1 MNIPR
6 PEHPNPQFER
16 EDWEN
21 LNGEWEFELDRGVS
35 GIDRRF
41 YERTSL
47 DSKIIVPF
55 CPESKLSGIGNTD
68 YLNCVWYLKRVNI
81 KKCDKKILLHFGA
94 IDYESYI
101 YVNAKQVYHNI
112 GGYVGFTVDI
122 TDYVEMGCENIIT
135 VCAKDGHPNGKASGK
150 QSENYYSIECCYT
163 RTTGIWQT
171 VWLEY
176 VEKNYIKSVK
186 YYPSIEQKNV
196 QIEVEAVGSAAFK
209 AAATYNGRT
218 VGETGAK
225 LKAGISRLTLPL
237 SELHLWEVGKG
248 RLYNLEL
255 SYGNDKVKSYFGIR
269 STAFDSNHYLLNGK
283 PVFLRTVLDQGF
295 YKDGIYTAKSEDEL
309 ARDIYLSLD
318 AGFNGARLH
327 QKVFEP
333 LYLYHCDRLGY
344 LVFGEIG
351 NAHLD
356 YSDMNQLTPFLLEWQ
371 REIARDFNH
380 PSIIGWCPLNETWD
394 WENRHQNDDF
404 VRAMYYSTKAMDTT
418 RPCIGTSGNF
428 QVVSDIY
435 DLHDYVQDPEEFKQ
449 IYLSPTYEEFAEQY
463 DKRHWGVAKY
473 QKTIDYKDMAL
484 YLSEY
489 GGIRWDVDNVGGWG
503 YGNAPNTEEE
513 FFERFKAL
521 TQTLIDSPYICG
533 FCYTQ
538 LYDIEQEVN
547 GLYTY
552 ERKPKFNMEKV
563 KAIIQAKRAD
573 KPKEK

>member
-1 MNIPR
+1 MSIPR

-16 EDWEN
+16 ENWVN

-35 GIDRRF
+35 GIDRKF
-41 YERTSL
+41 YERNSL
-47 DSKIIVPF
+47 DSRITVPF
-55 CPESKLSGIGNTD
+55 CPESVLSGIGNTD
-68 YLNCVWYLKRVNI
+68 YLNCVWYLKRVRI
-81 KKCDKKILLHFGA
+81 EKCDKRVILHFGA

-101 YVNAKQVYHNI
+101 YINHKQVYHNI
-112 GGYVGFTVDI
+112 GGYVGFGIDI
-122 TDYVEMGCENIIT
+122 TEYVVFGEENVIT

-150 QSENYYSIECCYT
+150 QCENYYSIECCYT

-176 VEKNYIKSVK
+176 VEKSYIKGVK
-186 YYPSIEQKNV
+186 YFSSIEQQNV
-196 QIEVEAVGSAAFK
+196 QIEVESVGSAEFK
-209 AAATYNGRT
+209 AVAYYNKKN
-218 VGETGAK
+218 VGEVNAA
-225 LKAGISRLTLPL
+225 LSSGISRVTLNL
-237 SELHLWEVGKG
+237 SELHLWEAGNG
-248 RLYNLEL
+248 RLYDLEL
-255 SYGNDKVKSYFGIR
+255 TYGNDRVKSYFGIR
-269 STAFDSNHYLLNGK
+269 STAFDNRNYLLNGK
-283 PVFLRTVLDQGF
+283 SVFLRTVLDQGF
-295 YKDGIYTAKSEDEL
+295 YKDGIYTAKSDVEL
-309 ARDIYLSLD
+309 KRDILLSLD

-333 LYLYHCDRLGY
+333 RFLYHCDRLGY
-344 LVFGEIG
+344 LVFGESA

-404 VRAMYYSTKAMDTT
+404 VRAMYYTTKAMDST
-418 RPCIGTSGNF
+418 RPCIGTSGNY

-435 DLHDYVQDPEEFKQ
+435 DLHDYIQSVDDFKS
-449 IYLSPTYEEFAEQY
+449 IYLAPTQREMMENY
-463 DKRHWGVAKY
+463 DKHPWHRGIVKY
-473 QKTIDYKDMAL
+473 QKSTDYMDMAL

-489 GGIRWDVDNVGGWG
+489 GGIQWDTDKVGGWG
-503 YGNAPNTEEE
+503 YGNAPKTEEE
-513 FFERFKAL
+513 FFERFEGLTSAL
-521 TQTLIDSPYICG
+521 INCPYVCG

-552 ERKPKFNMEKV
+552 ERKPKFDMTKI
-563 KAIIQAKRAD
+563 KSIIQEERKI
-573 KPKEK
+573 KE